1 MSTLTNLQGVQH
13 IDHLIKGGKS
23 THKYLY
29 IDEEL
34 EDMSIFTEKGREEK
48 VLYAIWRICTTLHF
62 AFCVNLNDLNFVVS
76 YFTYFPFCIFISLV
90 RQIFEWKTAVWS

>member
-1 MSTLTNLQGVQH
+1 MSTLTILQGVQH

-34 EDMSIFTEKGREEK
+34 ENMCIFPEKEREEK
-48 VLYAIWRICTTLHF
+48 VLYHMENLYHP
-62 AFCVNLNDLNFVVS
+62 AFCLLH
-76 YFTYFPFCIFISLV
+76 
-90 RQIFEWKTAVWS
+90 QFE